1 MDMLSAPG
9 LSVPPLGARAAEAL
23 GASKAAKT
31 AGRAAQAKTAAQDF
45 EAMFLNSML
54 QPAFE
59 GLGKGPFGGGA
70 AAAVWRSL
78 LVDEYAKTFAK
89 AGGIGIADQVQR
101 TLLAQQEIR

>member
-9 LSVPPLGARAAEAL
+9 LTVPPLGTAATKAL
-23 GASKAAKT
+23 AA
-31 AGRAAQAKTAAQDF
+31 GQAKNANGSAPAKSAAQDF

-54 QPAFE
+54 QTAFE
-59 GLGKGPFGGGA
+59 GIGKGPFGGGP

-89 AGGIGIADQVQR
+89 AGGIGVADQVQR
-101 TLLAQQEIR
+101 TLLAQQEIQ

>member
-1 MDMLSAPG
+1 MDALSSPG
-9 LSVPPLGARAAEAL
+9 LAAPPLGTAAL
-23 GASKAAKT
+23 GALAANKAARNGGKN
-31 AGRAAQAKTAAQDF
+31 AQAGTAAQDF

-54 QPAFE
+54 QTAFE
-59 GLGKGPFGGGA
+59 GIGKGPFGGGP

-89 AGGIGIADQVQR
+89 AGGIGVADQVQR